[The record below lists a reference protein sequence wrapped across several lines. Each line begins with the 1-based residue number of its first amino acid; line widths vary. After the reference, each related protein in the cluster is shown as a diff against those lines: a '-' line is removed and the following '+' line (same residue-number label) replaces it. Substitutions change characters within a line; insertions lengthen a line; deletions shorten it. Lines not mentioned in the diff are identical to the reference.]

1 MNIKSFI
8 KNTFVAVVC
17 LLNVSCALTYHDVKY
32 APTNIE
38 TNNSKNIEVAL
49 VLSGA
54 GSKAIAH
61 AGVIAALEK
70 HNIPIDVIVGSSA
83 GSIVG
88 LFYADSK
95 DINAVKKSLLDTSR
109 KNIIDKSPTYTVV
122 SSVIFNSATKLEKFQ
137 EYLEKNVKA
146 RKFEDLKIPL
156 LVVGTDVDTGNRV
169 VYNSGP
175 VIPAVLASSSIPG
188 IFEPVKMNDIIL
200 IDGAVAAPVP
210 VIHAKKLNPKIII
223 AVNATSPLDG
233 EIINTSTSLLYRAY
247 SISYYELAKIEASFA
262 DVIITP
268 DISRFNWLHDL
279 HIQDKEALFQEGFA
293 AGEKAIE
300 EIKLKLSK
308 ARLHG

>member
-1 MNIKSFI
+1 MVRFYLQKALLLAI
-8 KNTFVAVVC
+8 C
-17 LLNVSCALTYHDVKY
+17 LLNVGCAITYHDVKHL
-32 APTNIE
+32 PTYTESNHP
-38 TNNSKNIEVAL
+38 KKIEVAL

-54 GSKAIAH
+54 GSKAISH

-70 HNIPIDVIVGSSA
+70 HNIPIDLIVGTSA

-95 DINAVKKSLLDTSR
+95 DINAVKKALLDTSR
-109 KNIIDKSPTYTVV
+109 KNIIDNSTTYTFV
-122 SSVIFNSATKLEKFQ
+122 SSMVFNTATKLKKFE
-137 EYLEKNVKA
+137 EYLEKNVKS
-146 RKFEDLKIPL
+146 RKFEDLKLPL
-156 LVVGTDVDTGNRV
+156 LVVTTDVDSGNRV
-169 VYNSGP
+169 LYNSGP

-188 IFEPVKMNDIIL
+188 IFEPVKMKDIIL

-210 VIHAKKLNPKIII
+210 VLHAKKLNPKIII

-233 EIINTSTSLLYRAY
+233 EAINTSTSLLYRAY

-293 AGEKAIE
+293 AGERAIK

>member
-1 MNIKSFI
+1 MVHYYIQR
-8 KNTFVAVVC
+8 ALLLAVC
-17 LLNVSCALTYHDVKY
+17 LINVGCAITYHDVKHL
-32 APTNIE
+32 PTHIE

-54 GSKAIAH
+54 GSKAISH

-70 HNIPIDVIVGSSA
+70 HDIPIDLIVGSSA

-88 LFYADSK
+88 LFYADAK
-95 DINAVKKSLLDTSR
+95 DINAVKKALLDTSR
-109 KNIIDKSPTYTVV
+109 KNIIDNSTTYTFV
-122 SSVIFNSATKLEKFQ
+122 SSMVFNSATKLKKFQ
-137 EYLEKNVKA
+137 DYLEKNVKA

-156 LVVGTDVDTGNRV
+156 LVVATDVDSGNRV

-188 IFEPVKMNDIIL
+188 IFEPVKMDDIIL
-200 IDGAVAAPVP
+200 IDGAVSAPVP
-210 VIHAKKLNPKIII
+210 VMHAKRLNPKIII

-233 EIINTSTSLLYRAY
+233 EVINTSTSLLYRAY

-268 DISRFNWLHDL
+268 DIARFNWLNDFD
-279 HIQDKEALFQEGFA
+279 IEDKEALFQEGFIA
-293 AGEKAIE
+293 TEKV
-300 EIKLKLSK
+300 IKELKIKLSK
-308 ARLHG
+308 ARLRG

>member
-1 MNIKSFI
+1 MLHSYIHKALVLVI
-8 KNTFVAVVC
+8 C
-17 LLNVSCALTYHDVKY
+17 LLTVSCALTYHDVKS
-32 APTNIE
+32 APANLE
-38 TNNSKNIEVAL
+38 SNNSKNIEVAL

-70 HNIPIDVIVGSSA
+70 HNIPIDLIVGSSA

-95 DINAVKKSLLDTSR
+95 DIKAVKRALLSASR
-109 KNIIDKSPTYTVV
+109 KNIIDSSTTYTFV
-122 SSVIFNSATKLEKFQ
+122 SSIVFNSATRLQKFQ
-137 EYLEKNVKA
+137 EYLEKNVKS

-156 LVVGTDVDTGNRV
+156 LVVATDVDSGNRV

-188 IFEPVKMNDIIL
+188 IFQPVKMNDMVL

-233 EIINTSTSLLYRAY
+233 EVINTSRSLLYRAY
-247 SISYYELAKIEASFA
+247 SISYYELAKLEASFA
-262 DVIITP
+262 DVVITP
-268 DISRFNWLHDL
+268 DIAKYNWLDDFHK
-279 HIQDKEALFQEGFA
+279 QDKEALFQEGFL
-293 AGEKAIE
+293 AGERAIK
-300 EIKLKLSK
+300 EIKIKLSK
-308 ARLHG
+308 ARIHG